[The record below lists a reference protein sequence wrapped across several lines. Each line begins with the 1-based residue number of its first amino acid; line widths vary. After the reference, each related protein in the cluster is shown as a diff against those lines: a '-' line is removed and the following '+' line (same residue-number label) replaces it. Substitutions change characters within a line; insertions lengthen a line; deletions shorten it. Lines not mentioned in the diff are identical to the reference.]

1 MLKIKLT
8 RTGKKGYASFRIVV
22 NEARS
27 KRDGPCLEPL
37 GFYDPNTTP
46 KTIKINQKRLDHW
59 LSKGAQPTLTVR
71 RLIKQYA

>member
-8 RTGKKGYASFRIVV
+8 RTGKKGYASYRIVV

-27 KRDGPCLEPL
+27 KRDGQYLEAL
-37 GFYDPNTTP
+37 GLYDPNTTP
-46 KTIKINQKRLDHW
+46 KTIKINKKRLDHW

-71 RLIKQYA
+71 RLINTYD

>member
-8 RTGKKGYASFRIVV
+8 RVGKKGYASYKIIV

-27 KRDGPCLEPL
+27 KRDGKYLEQL
-37 GFYDPNTTP
+37 GIYNPNTDP
-46 KTIKINQKRLDHW
+46 KTIKINQKRLNYW

-71 RLIKQYA
+71 RLIKKYA

>member
-8 RTGKKGYASFRIVV
+8 RTGKKGYASYRIVV

-27 KRDGPCLEPL
+27 KRDGSCLESL
-37 GFYDPNTTP
+37 GQYDPNTSP
-46 KTIKINQKRLDHW
+46 KTIKINKKRLDYW

-71 RLIKQYA
+71 RLIKNYD